1 MPDFADPDTQTSSG
15 MTGLTNEK
23 CTVVITREMER
34 AHDTLQQIGWFDG
47 LVFTAPVN
55 DTLRPLLDA
64 ASEKYGCEGAELLE
78 RLCVV
83 AMTDMSG
90 EEMHTVKESDE

>member
-1 MPDFADPDTQTSSG
+1 MIATLHQ
-15 MTGLTNEK
+15 
-23 CTVVITREMER
+23 C
-34 AHDTLQQIGWFDG
+34 AYHDTLQAIGWFDG

-55 DTLRPLLDA
+55 DKLRPLLDA

-83 AMTDMSG
+83 AMGGND
-90 EEMHTVKESDE
+90 VDVR